1 MKIQLF
7 YCKVLRLIYSNLT
20 CTCLFLKAE
29 VKKQLVRVAVTSS
42 GHLDES
48 AVMRAIEKKVTLRV
62 ILISILQY
70 YSFYSYFV

>member
-20 CTCLFLKAE
+20 CMCLFLKAE

-42 GHLDES
+42 GYLDES
-48 AVMRAIEKKVTLRV
+48 AVMRAIEKKVMLRV
-62 ILISILQY
+62 ILISLIQY

>member
-1 MKIQLF
+1 M
-7 YCKVLRLIYSNLT
+7 
-20 CTCLFLKAE
+20 CLFLKAE

-42 GHLDES
+42 GYLDES

-62 ILISILQY
+62 ILISLIQY